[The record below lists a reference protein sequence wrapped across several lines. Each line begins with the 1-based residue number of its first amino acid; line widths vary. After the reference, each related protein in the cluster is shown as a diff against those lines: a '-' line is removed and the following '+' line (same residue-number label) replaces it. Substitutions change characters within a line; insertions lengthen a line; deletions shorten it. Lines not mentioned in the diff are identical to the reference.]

1 MAGKENWFTLCNFYK
16 RGKVDGKTVT
26 YKRPGIWFKFE
37 NPEQAKVAALEWLA
51 AANTNSSRGPIYHEV
66 IIKYL
71 DTTTGRDKPV
81 ERIALKYRY
90 VAPGN
95 SGWLNK

>member
-1 MAGKENWFTLCNFYK
+1 MASKTDWYSNCNFYK
-16 RGKVDGKTVT
+16 RGKADGKTVT
-26 YKRPGIWFKFE
+26 YKRPGVWFKFA
-37 NPEQAKVAALEWLA
+37 NPEQAKIAALEWLTE
-51 AANTNSSRGPIYHEV
+51 ANVNSSRGPIYKEV

-90 VAPGN
+90 VEPGK
-95 SGWLNK
+95 SGWLSK